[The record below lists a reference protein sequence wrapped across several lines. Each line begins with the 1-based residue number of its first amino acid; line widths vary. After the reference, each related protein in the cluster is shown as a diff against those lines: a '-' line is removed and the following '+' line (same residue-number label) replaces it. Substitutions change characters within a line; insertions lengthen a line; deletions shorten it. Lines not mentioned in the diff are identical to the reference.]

1 MVKAA
6 TIDRMT
12 RIILDH
18 SWSRKR
24 NTHKFLWLTLVQ
36 VAIAAFLL
44 QVGDWAHFVLP
55 IPLLLGGGY
64 LYGFLRRM
72 LNSTRVELDEQ
83 SSILTITDGPVPARH
98 RISMPLDEIVKAKTE
113 RYHSAHWFRSR
124 TTQENDRIVY
134 RVVLETR
141 SGEPVLLL
149 DELSDRHDA
158 EATAL
163 SIARLAGTAHNFI
176 DVAGPSIELT
186 QP

>member
-1 MVKAA
+1 MEKV
-6 TIDRMT
+6 
-12 RIILDH
+12 ILNH
-18 SWSRKR
+18 SWSHKS

-44 QVGDWAHFVLP
+44 LVGDWTHFVLP
-55 IPLLLGGGY
+55 IPLLVGAGY

-83 SSILTITDGPVPARH
+83 SSVLTITDGPVPAQR
-98 RISMPLDEIVKAKTE
+98 RTSIPLDEIVKAKTE

-141 SGEPVLLL
+141 SGAPVLML

-158 EATAL
+158 ETTAL
-163 SIARLAGTAHNFI
+163 NIARLAGTAHDFI
-176 DVAGPSIELT
+176 DVAEPSIELT